1 MGIRRDCAVVLIDFG
16 RLLVV
21 LFEDRH
27 LCCFIA
33 TGGSVFEICESG
45 EQGVSIAG
53 LEFCEYLTGKL
64 FRVAFDSIDICVNEL
79 PALNASP
86 FW

>member
-1 MGIRRDCAVVLIDFG
+1 MNVDYLLIAKPEAISHLRIRRDCAVVFSDFG

-27 LCCFIA
+27 LCCFTA
-33 TGGSVFEICESG
+33 TVGSVFEICESG

-53 LEFCEYLTGKL
+53 F
-64 FRVAFDSIDICVNEL
+64 EL
-79 PALNASP
+79 
-86 FW
+86 